1 MPAECMFFIAT
12 LFLFYKAT
20 IDNRF
25 GILQNFSN
33 FCLICS
39 LTIAVGVLHSFK
51 PILHKIHAYV
61 CQMHFLA
68 NMSVWSINVQPYEN
82 TFQVIRKNF

>member
-12 LFLFYKAT
+12 LFLFFKAT

-33 FCLICS
+33 FCLIYS
-39 LTIAVGVLHSFK
+39 LTIAVGGSPQF
-51 PILHKIHAYV
+51 
-61 CQMHFLA
+61 
-68 NMSVWSINVQPYEN
+68 
-82 TFQVIRKNF
+82 

>member
-1 MPAECMFFIAT
+1 MPAECLFFIAP

-33 FCLICS
+33 FWLICS
-39 LTIAVGVLHSFK
+39 STIAVGVLHSFK
-51 PILHKIHAYV
+51 PILHKNTCLRVSNVFLSEHV
-61 CQMHFLA
+61 CLEYQCSA
-68 NMSVWSINVQPYEN
+68 
-82 TFQVIRKNF
+82 R

>member
-1 MPAECMFFIAT
+1 MPAECMFCIAK
-12 LFLFYKAT
+12 LLLFYKAT

-25 GILQNFSN
+25 GISQNFSN

-51 PILHKIHAYV
+51 PILHKNTCLRVSNAFLSEHV
-61 CQMHFLA
+61 CLEYQC
-68 NMSVWSINVQPYEN
+68 STV
-82 TFQVIRKNF
+82 